1 LETERE
7 NKKKGLLA
15 GAGAGGGE
23 EGGEKGSSGKDKQPK
38 MKRMVVR
45 GKR

>member
-1 LETERE
+1 M
-7 NKKKGLLA
+7 KKRKRRKLSL
-15 GAGAGGGE
+15 E
-23 EGGEKGSSGKDKQPK
+23 EGGEDGTGTGTPGKDKQPK